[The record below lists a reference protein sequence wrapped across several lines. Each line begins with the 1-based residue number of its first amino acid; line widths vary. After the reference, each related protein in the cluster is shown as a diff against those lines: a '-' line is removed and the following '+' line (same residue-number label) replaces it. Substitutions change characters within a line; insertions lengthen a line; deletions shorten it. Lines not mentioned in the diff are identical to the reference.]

1 MKTRLEVLLSL
12 VKNCNVL
19 ADVGCDHGLLAKSA
33 LTNGVCKKVII
44 SDISSK
50 SLEKAI
56 ALLKPFNDKVSSF
69 VCDGFTLYEGM
80 ADSAVIAGMGGEEI
94 CQILK
99 GVKILPKNLV
109 LSPQKN
115 SNKVRRLLIE
125 LGYKITSDFTFSD
138 GKFYDAI
145 QAEKGEDSYTEKE
158 FIFGRDNLKN
168 RPNDFIE
175 KLKSQEVLLKN
186 ILKNPNII
194 DDNDEISKKLKLIQE
209 VLYEN

>member
-1 MKTRLEVLLSL
+1 MKNRLDVLLSL
-12 VKNCNVL
+12 VKSCNVL
-19 ADVGCDHGLLAKSA
+19 ADVGCDHGLLSKSA
-33 LTNGVCKKVII
+33 LESGVCKRVII

-50 SLEKAI
+50 SLDKAI
-56 ALLKPFNDKVSSF
+56 ELLKPFGDRVKSY
-69 VCDGFTLYEGM
+69 VCDGFKGYEGE

-99 GVKILPKNLV
+99 GARVLPNNLV

-125 LGYKITSDFTFSD
+125 LGYKITKDFTFKD

-145 QAEKGEDSYTEKE
+145 QAEKGIDSYSEKE
-158 FIFGRDNLKN
+158 FIFGRDNLTI
-168 RPNDFIE
+168 RPIDFIE
-175 KLKSQEVLLKN
+175 KLKNQELLMLD
-186 ILKNPNII
+186 ILKNPNYI
-194 DDNDEISKKLKLIQE
+194 DENNEINKKLRLIQE

>member
-1 MKTRLEVLLSL
+1 MKSRLDVLLSL
-12 VKNCNVL
+12 VKSCNVL

-50 SLEKAI
+50 SLDKAI
-56 ALLKPFNDKVSSF
+56 ELLKPFNDKILSF
-69 VCDGFTLYEGM
+69 VCDGFTKYEGL

-99 GVKILPKNLV
+99 GVKLLPKNLV

-115 SNKVRRLLIE
+115 TNKVRRLLLE
-125 LGYKITSDFTFSD
+125 LGYKITKDFTFLD

-145 QAEKGEDSYTEKE
+145 QAEKGEDSYSEKE
-158 FIFGRDNLKN
+158 FIFGRDNLKD
-168 RPNDFIE
+168 RPTAFIE
-175 KLKSQEVLLKN
+175 KLKSQEVLLKS
-186 ILKNPNII
+186 ILKKPNYI
-194 DDNDEISKKLKLIQE
+194 DINNETTKKLQLIQE